1 MGIVHFMNVN
11 EGDCIWIKHRSGHNT
26 VIDISNGKRI
36 LLAQKSF
43 SENYN
48 QKAHPVNPI
57 EYLKDRNDARI
68 SNFQTGDKVCHNYL
82 KFFRIWKLECL

>member
-43 SENYN
+43 SEN
-48 QKAHPVNPI
+48 
-57 EYLKDRNDARI
+57 
-68 SNFQTGDKVCHNYL
+68 
-82 KFFRIWKLECL
+82 